1 MSAKPLA
8 AILTVCGFLVG
19 VPSSGWAACKYA
31 DGTAAPE
38 PGFLHKAT
46 ESKTWG
52 PKFIELYG
60 QLSKSDQSVVAGMVQ
75 DSGVAMTT
83 KCSNH
88 DLFWTHLSLVGWS
101 KVVTDGIPP
110 ELQKI
115 GRTYALTDEGRKS
128 VRELLM
134 TLAIMNQRRPL

>member
-1 MSAKPLA
+1 MFEKPLA
-8 AILTVCGFLVG
+8 AMLAIFGFLICL
-19 VPSSGWAACKYA
+19 PSTGWAACKYA

-38 PGFLHKAT
+38 PGFSQEAT

-52 PKFIELYG
+52 PKFVELYG
-60 QLSKSDQSVVAGMVQ
+60 QLSKGDQSIVAAMVQ
-75 DSGVAMTT
+75 DTGVAMTT

-88 DLFWTHLSLVGWS
+88 DLFWTHLSLLGWS
-101 KVVTDGIPP
+101 KVVTNGIPP

-115 GRTYALTDEGRKS
+115 GRTYALTDKGKKS